1 MKQRLATV
9 ARKAKGKRVIKDNDD
24 DNHNEG
30 DEEKMSGKLNQKEV
44 KEMHNFTP
52 VLTPQGTPRFASA
65 VRG

>member
-1 MKQRLATV
+1 M

-24 DNHNEG
+24 DNTNEG

-52 VLTPQGTPRFASA
+52 EHHVYQQSSTSTMDK
-65 VRG
+65 